1 MQITF
6 DQLNDFFEDTD
17 EDIIDAFVNPLN
29 DTFEEFEINNPKR
42 ISMFLAQVGH
52 ESGGLRHRKENLN
65 YSAQGLNK
73 IFPKYFIRAG
83 RDANQYAR
91 NPEAIANVVYANRM
105 GNGDEDSGEG
115 FKFRGRGLIQLT
127 GKTNYSSFA
136 EFMDMDLDSVVD
148 YLETEEGAAMSAG
161 WFWDSRDLNKW
172 ADAGDIVKCTRL
184 INGGTIGLAD
194 RKKHYEEALHIFGG

>member
-1 MQITF
+1 MQLTYEL
-6 DQLNDFFEDTD
+6 LNEFFSDTN
-17 EDIIDAFVNPLN
+17 EDIVEAFVQPLN
-29 DTFEEFEINNPKR
+29 DTFEEFEIDNPKR
-42 ISMFLAQVGH
+42 IAMFLAQVGH

-91 NPEAIANVVYANRM
+91 QPEAIANVVYANRM
-105 GNGDEDSGEG
+105 GNGDEDSGDG

-127 GKTNYSSFA
+127 GKTNYSAFA
-136 EFMDMDLDSVVD
+136 EFMDMDLDAIVD

-172 ADAGDIVKCTRL
+172 ADAGDIIKCTRL

>member
-1 MQITF
+1 MQLSYE
-6 DQLNDFFEDTD
+6 QLNEFFDDTN
-17 EDIIDAFVNPLN
+17 EDIVEAFVQPLN
-29 DTFEEFEINNPKR
+29 DTFEEFEIDNPKR

-127 GKTNYSSFA
+127 GKTNYSAFA
-136 EFMDMDLDSVVD
+136 EFMDMDLDAVVD

>member
-1 MQITF
+1 MQLTYE
-6 DQLNDFFEDTD
+6 QLNEFFDDTN
-17 EDIIDAFVNPLN
+17 EDIVEAFVQPLN

-42 ISMFLAQVGH
+42 IAMFLAQVGH

-127 GKTNYSSFA
+127 GKTNYSAFA
-136 EFMDMDLDSVVD
+136 EFMDMDLDAVVD

>member
-1 MQITF
+1 MQLSF
-6 DQLNDFFEDTD
+6 EQLNDFFEDTD
-17 EDIIDAFVNPLN
+17 ENIIEAFVTPLN

-73 IFPKYFIRAG
+73 IFPKYFVRAG

-105 GNGDEDSGEG
+105 GNGDEDSGDG

-127 GKTNYSSFA
+127 GKTNYSAFA
-136 EFMDMDLDSVVD
+136 EFMDMDLDAVVE

>member
-1 MQITF
+1 MQLTYE
-6 DQLNDFFEDTD
+6 QLNEFFDDTD
-17 EDIIDAFVNPLN
+17 EDIVEAFVQPLN

-42 ISMFLAQVGH
+42 IAMFLAQVGH

-83 RDANQYAR
+83 RDANQYAKK
-91 NPEAIANVVYANRM
+91 PEAIANVVYANRM
-105 GNGDEDSGEG
+105 GNGDEDSGDG
-115 FKFRGRGLIQLT
+115 WKFCGRGLIQLT
-127 GKTNYSSFA
+127 GKTNYSAFA
-136 EFMDMDLDSVVD
+136 EYMEMDLDAVVE

-172 ADAGDIVKCTRL
+172 ADAGDIVKCTKL

-194 RKKHYEEALHIFGG
+194 RKSHYEEALHIFGG